1 MEFFGV
7 KAFFCSYLHCRDCPE
22 DSCPKGSASPSLCD
36 LLCDG
41 NDPGNDRVILICLP
55 NTKASRYKKFISD
68 PNI

>member
-22 DSCPKGSASPSLCD
+22 DFCPKGAASPSLCD

-41 NDPGNDRVILICLP
+41 NDPGNDRAYIDLL
-55 NTKASRYKKFISD
+55 T
-68 PNI
+68 